1 MTQNILTHK
10 MQKQRSMQVHLKKC
24 FKLKFNCFTMLC
36 QFLLYNNVNQL
47 HVYTY
52 PLPLSLPPTPPIL
65 PILAI
70 TEHRAE
76 LPELCSRTPLAT
88 YLTHGSAAMSVL
100 PSQLIP
106 LCSSFPLPLS
116 PFSACASLF
125 LPCKQVHQYHFS
137 RFHVYVVSLQLLNNF
152 YPWICPLKYF

>member
-1 MTQNILTHK
+1 M
-10 MQKQRSMQVHLKKC
+10 
-24 FKLKFNCFTMLC
+24 
-36 QFLLYNNVNQL
+36 NQL

-88 YLTHGSAAMSVL
+88 YLTHGKACMSIQSPNSSHPPSPMVTCPSPVLSSVSSDNTESPTNSFRNQGLFFFFVLINLFLLYWVFIAMHGLSLVRVSGGYSL
-100 PSQLIP
+100 VAVHSLLI
-106 LCSSFPLPLS
+106 LV
-116 PFSACASLF
+116 ASLV
-125 LPCKQVHQYHFS
+125 K
-137 RFHVYVVSLQLLNNF
+137 HVLWTHGL
-152 YPWICPLKYF
+152 